1 MQRVRSAVDVWCG
14 SLIWLMIPILVI
26 SVFVVPEGSL
36 YLFIVALP
44 IMIFLLWIY
53 FGTWYELR
61 DTYLYSQSGPF
72 RERIAYDKIKT
83 LKLTS
88 NMLSSMA
95 LSRKRIEIRQH
106 GKGYFTGT
114 TMISPIN
121 REVFLSELQKRC
133 FNLEMQPQE

>member
-1 MQRVRSAVDVWCG
+1 MQRVRSAVDIWCG
-14 SLIWLMIPILVI
+14 SLIWLTILILII
-26 SVFVVPEGSL
+26 SVVVVPIDSL
-36 YLFIVALP
+36 FLFIAASP

-61 DTYLYSQSGPF
+61 DNYLYSQSGPF

-95 LSRKRIEIRQH
+95 LSRQRIEIRQH

-121 REVFLSELQKRC
+121 REDFLSELQKRC
-133 FNLEMQPQE
+133 ANLEMQSQK

>member
-1 MQRVRSAVDVWCG
+1 M
-14 SLIWLMIPILVI
+14 
-26 SVFVVPEGSL
+26 VVPIDSL
-36 YLFIVALP
+36 FLFIAASP

-61 DTYLYSQSGPF
+61 DNYLYSQSGPF

-95 LSRKRIEIRQH
+95 LSRQRIEIRQH

-121 REVFLSELQKRC
+121 REDFLSELQKRC
-133 FNLEMQPQE
+133 ANLEMESQK